1 MGSWFSSQI
10 AARRVPARRWQG
22 IGMASVE
29 LDLRRLEPGEAPR
42 DSDVAAV
49 RDAESVVVRGAVP
62 ALAAVLTQLPKA
74 DRTALVPVAWEPAG
88 DKSSLALAR
97 DIGVGTGEPR
107 DLCLV
112 RDDHGGVLLHHG
124 RIEAAGDGR
133 RSLSRRL
140 GLQAHHDDIKVA
152 DGEITRIDVRPDW
165 QAVDTIGV
173 TVMMQPLRPT
183 RHTSGRALQAAS
195 DPARIVRDG
204 VPYPRPVTRWT
215 WYADH
220 RVRWRL
226 QP

>member
-1 MGSWFSSQI
+1 
-10 AARRVPARRWQG
+10 
-22 IGMASVE
+22 MASVE
-29 LDLRRLEPGEAPR
+29 LDLRRLEPGQAPR
-42 DSDVAAV
+42 PENVAAAEE
-49 RDAESVVVRGAVP
+49 AESLRVRGPVP
-62 ALAAVLTQLPKA
+62 GLAAVLTVLLKA
-74 DRTALVPVAWEPAG
+74 GRTAVVPVAWEPTDDRASIG
-88 DKSSLALAR
+88 LAR

-107 DLCLV
+107 ELCLV

-124 RIEAAGDGR
+124 RVEAAGDGR

-165 QAVDTIGV
+165 RAVDTIGV
-173 TVMMQPLRPT
+173 TVMALPLRPT
-183 RHTSGRALQAAS
+183 RHTSGRALQIAS
-195 DPARIVRDG
+195 DPARILRDG
-204 VPYPRPVTRWT
+204 VPYPRPVHRWT

>member
-1 MGSWFSSQI
+1 MSF
-10 AARRVPARRWQG
+10 
-22 IGMASVE
+22 VE
-29 LDLRRLEPGEAPR
+29 LDLRRLDPTEAPR
-42 DSDVAAV
+42 QGEVAA
-49 RDAESVVVRGAVP
+49 AEGADSIAVRGPVP
-62 ALAAVLTQLPKA
+62 ALAAVLALLLKA
-74 DRTALVPVAWEPAG
+74 GRSATVPVSWEPGGDKASAGLAG
-88 DKSSLALAR
+88 DLG
-97 DIGVGTGEPR
+97 IGTGSLRE
-107 DLCLV
+107 LTLV

-124 RIEAAGDGR
+124 RVEAAGCGR

-173 TVMMQPLRPT
+173 TVMPLPLRPT
-183 RHTSGRALQAAS
+183 QRTSGRALQIAC

-204 VPYPRPVTRWT
+204 VPFPRPVSRWT
-215 WYADH
+215 WYADE

>member
-1 MGSWFSSQI
+1 MS
-10 AARRVPARRWQG
+10 
-22 IGMASVE
+22 SVE
-29 LDLRRLEPGEAPR
+29 LDLRRLDPGQAPR
-42 DSDVAAV
+42 PEDVAAAGEAD
-49 RDAESVVVRGAVP
+49 RLRVRGPVA
-62 ALAAVLTQLPKA
+62 ALAAALTVLLKA
-74 DRTALVPVAWEPAG
+74 ERTAHVPVAWEPTA
-88 DKSSLALAR
+88 DKASLALAR

-124 RIEAAGDGR
+124 RVEAAGDGR

-165 QAVDTIGV
+165 RAVDTIGV
-173 TVMMQPLRPT
+173 TVMTQPLRPT
-183 RHTSGRALQAAS
+183 RQTSGRALQIAS
-195 DPARIVRDG
+195 DPARILRDG
-204 VPYPRPVTRWT
+204 VPYPRPVHRWT
-215 WYADH
+215 WYADD